1 MEPLL
6 SQIDTLPIIKD
17 ITFWHLLATASCGLL
32 IKMFNKHM
40 TKIEATLE
48 KVTEM
53 LIEVKSTN
61 EIQDY
66 KINNHEERLLSI
78 EKKRKT

>member
-53 LIEVKSTN
+53 LIEVKSSN
-61 EIQDY
+61 ELQDY
-66 KINNHEERLLSI
+66 KIESHDKRISKLEED
-78 EKKRKT
+78 T